1 MAYLTGEARARLDA
15 FKAVMVK
22 HARLQEIDADLSLA
36 IEEHADSTHVLLCGP
51 GGVGKSTVL
60 KGVTERFTRE
70 EPNRAVVPVVLLEPI
85 PSDSGPYVRLDY
97 YRQVVAA
104 LKGHILVKEIYVNVA
119 PLLTAPKSA
128 RVRADSTEWLDMR
141 EAAEQALIRAQVGAV
156 LLDEGH
162 RPMQGGGRYT
172 TDEQLEWLKSLT
184 NRTNVLH
191 VLAGPYE
198 LFRFRNT
205 RGQLARRGRDL
216 HFARYHVER
225 ADERKEFVAAV
236 KYLLERVPLEVDLD
250 ALLRRWRWFAEGSV
264 GCIGNLK
271 TWLVD
276 AVAATLAQGGTRLTE
291 AMLTRTMLHPAKR
304 VSLELDAREGE
315 HQVAT
320 TMIDSTKQLQ
330 VLLGKPGKA
339 GNGKAPSPMGKMPGP
354 PHNAQTGL
362 TAESVPTSKPLPLPQ
377 VAPKPTTARVGE
389 RRNIRD
395 PVGETSALPPRTST
409 GCAFSGKIDLLPH
422 QMEVAAVF
430 RVECPECLAVR
441 EIHPKGDRVSLAWHV
456 KRVTTTPNH
465 GKHWV
470 RRGSIWELAD

>member
-1 MAYLTGEARARLDA
+1 MSYLTREARACLDA

-22 HARLQEIDADLSLA
+22 HARLSEVDAALQLL

-70 EPNRAVVPVVLLEPI
+70 EPNRAVVPIVYLEPI
-85 PSDSGPYVRLDY
+85 PSDTGPYVRLDY
-97 YRQVVAA
+97 YRQIVNV
-104 LKGHILVKEIYVNVA
+104 LKGHILVKEVYVNVA
-119 PLLTAPKSA
+119 HLVTAPKSA
-128 RVRADSTEWLDMR
+128 RVRQNSTEWLDMR
-141 EAAEQALIRAQVGAV
+141 EAAEQALIRAQVKAV

-162 RPMQGGGRYT
+162 RLMQGGGRYT

-225 ADERKEFVAAV
+225 TAERKEFVAAV
-236 KYLLERVPLEVDLD
+236 KYLLERVPLEVDLN
-250 ALLRRWRWFAEGSV
+250 ALLSRWRWWASGSV

-276 AVAATLAQGGTRLTE
+276 AVAATLAQGGTHLTE
-291 AMLTRTMLHPAKR
+291 AMLTRTMPHPAKR

-315 HQVAT
+315 HQVET
-320 TMIDSTKQLQ
+320 IMSDSMQQLQ
-330 VLLGKPGKA
+330 VLLGKPGKEGRGSA
-339 GNGKAPSPMGKMPGP
+339 PGP
-354 PHNAQTGL
+354 VGK
-362 TAESVPTSKPLPLPQ
+362 VPVSARASLPQ
-377 VAPKPTTARVGE
+377 VAPKPTKARVGE
-389 RRNIRD
+389 RRNVRD
-395 PVGETSALPPRTST
+395 PVGETGVPAGRAAL
-409 GCAFSGKIDLLPH
+409 GCAFTDVIALTPA
-422 QMEVAAVF
+422 QMEEAACS
-430 RVECPECLAVR
+430 RVECPLCLATR
-441 EIHPKGDRVSLAWHV
+441 EIHPTRELVKFPWHP
-456 KRVTTTPNH
+456 KRVTSTPH
-465 GKHWV
+465 QGVRWV
-470 RRGSIWELAD
+470 KREGSWVLSE

>member
-70 EPNRAVVPVVLLEPI
+70 DPNRAVVPIVLLEPI
-85 PSDSGPYVRLDY
+85 PSGSGPYVRMDY

-119 PLLTAPKSA
+119 HLMTAPKSA

-141 EAAEQALIRAQVGAV
+141 EAAEQALIRAQVSAV

-162 RPMQGGGRYT
+162 RLMQGGGRYT

-236 KYLLERVPLEVDLD
+236 KYLLERVPLEVDLN

-264 GCIGNLK
+264 GCVGNLK
-271 TWLVD
+271 TWLID
-276 AVAATLAQGGTRLTE
+276 AVTATLAQGGTRLTE
-291 AMLTRTMLHPAKR
+291 AMLTRTMPHAAKR

-315 HQVAT
+315 HQVET
-320 TMIDSTKQLQ
+320 ITSESVKQLQ

-339 GNGKAPSPMGKMPGP
+339 GNGKAPSSVGKVPGSP
-354 PHNAQTGL
+354 RVAHIDQA
-362 TAESVPTSKPLPLPQ
+362 AASVLASKPLPQ
-377 VAPKPTTARVGE
+377 VSPKPTKARVGQ
-389 RRNIRD
+389 RGPRRD
-395 PVGETSALPPRTST
+395 PVGETSARQPRRAS
-409 GCAFSGKIDLLPH
+409 GCAFSGKIDLLAR
-422 QMEVAAVF
+422 QMEAASVF
-430 RVECPECLAVR
+430 HVECPQCLAVR
-441 EIHPKGDRVSLAWHV
+441 EIHPKGDSVMFSQA
-456 KRVTTTPNH
+456 
-465 GKHWV
+465 
-470 RRGSIWELAD
+470 GSNA